1 MPLTLQHL
9 FPTSS
14 LGFDSI
20 GFLFGC
26 GTSKGAGYPLMGELT
41 KSVYSSLSSA
51 EQQHIVDVFVSE
63 SVPYDLVA
71 GQPDIEN
78 AIDIVV
84 KHRLQSQKPHL
95 TSLEASIRKHITDT
109 ILAVTSPRLD
119 DHLVFLDS
127 LSRIFSGRSSR
138 IWIFTTNYDLL
149 FELAAEKLK
158 IRVLNGFSGIFS
170 RFFDYD
176 SLQLHIGHL
185 SGSSFSPLNQLEI
198 ILVKLHGSI
207 SWYNSGIDIIE
218 TMIPQQ
224 AISRTMV
231 LPQKTKIINTLE
243 RPYDSIFRYSS
254 QILGTECKYLVSCGF
269 GYRDQHIVD
278 TLILPKLHK
287 RDVRFFA
294 LFGEEPT
301 WLSQLTSLVNFNYA
315 TPTKFVVD
323 GSTTTE
329 PIDSWRFDKF
339 VKLFP

>member
-1 MPLTLQHL
+1 MPLTIQHL
-9 FPTSS
+9 FPTSI

-26 GTSKGAGYPLMGELT
+26 GTSKGSGYPLMSELT
-41 KSVYSSLSSA
+41 KSVYSALSPQ
-51 EQQHIVDVFVSE
+51 ERQQLIDVFVLE
-63 SVPYDLVA
+63 NVTHDLAA

-84 KHRLQSQKPHL
+84 KHRIQSQQQHL
-95 TSLEASIRKHITDT
+95 PSLESSIRKHITET
-109 ILAVTSPRLD
+109 ILAVNSPNLD
-119 DHLVFLDS
+119 DHLIFLSS
-127 LSRIFSGRSSR
+127 LARIFAGRSSR
-138 IWIFTTNYDLL
+138 VWIFTTNYDLL

-158 IRVLNGFSGIFS
+158 IRLLNGFTGIIS

-176 SLQLHIGHL
+176 SLQLHTGHL
-185 SGSSFSPLNQLEI
+185 SGSRFSPLNQLEI
-198 ILVKLHGSI
+198 VLVKLHGSI
-207 SWYNSGIDIIE
+207 SWYYSGSETIE
-218 TMIPQQ
+218 TQVPNQTL
-224 AISRTMV
+224 SRTMV

-254 QILGTECKYLVSCGF
+254 QILGRECKYIASCGF

-278 TLILPKLHK
+278 TLILPKLHQ

-294 LFGEEPT
+294 LFGEDPT

-329 PIDSWRFDKF
+329 AIDSWRFDKF